1 MKIRNSILLP
11 AVCLL
16 CSCSGGNEKMDKA
29 GCAEAFAEAYGLVR
43 WFYPGDMPEGFDWN
57 EFALYGMREVLEC
70 EDVEELE
77 MTLTGLFGPVAPGVE
92 FSDSDEYGRWE
103 LITPEDT
110 SGMYQ
115 IAWQHCGVDLGPES
129 NWYVS
134 KRTGRAMQTDNSS
147 KIAVELGLVPGL
159 PYDRMKVSADIRNH
173 NPESLKIYFK
183 TTFNTGL
190 DYYTSVCRDGKS
202 GNAVAQDSAWHG
214 CARHFESTFASAGK
228 DADSALGTMD
238 AGGRII
244 VFVDGKGSFFIKNVT
259 LHLPDGNK
267 IKYRPE
273 ELKGWSEYNGVYD
286 YSIDG
291 ETAGELRG
299 DVVMCADIAVAWN
312 IMKYFHPYLSDL
324 DVDWDAVLSEY
335 IGKAAGGAVYDPGLL
350 RRMLALLDD
359 AHIGVTC
366 PSELTD
372 TKYLP
377 LRVRRIG
384 EEIVVIH
391 SEDSRIKAGDV
402 IVSVNG
408 RPAVSSWRE
417 CEDEISGS
425 PQYKSER
432 AEALWLRSF
441 GHGEEAV
448 LSVEGDDGVREVA
461 VALMCRTEFIA
472 GAGSVIFGRESG
484 WLDGGTLYINASR
497 SDMGSIRALLR
508 NRAAGQKVIIDNR
521 YGSSVVAMHLLS
533 ELVGGNVRP
542 PRADI
547 VKIPQVYLP
556 ETPAIQNA
564 AEDISVPAPDQNLIF
579 LANASNISH
588 FEDAYDY
595 MRYIGAGI
603 IIGSSTGGC
612 TGRINTAGLPSGTSF
627 TFTGTKVLSHLGSQG
642 MFYAR
647 GIKPDVYVEETVEDI
662 RNGNDAVL
670 SKALSLIGSG
680 Q

>member
-77 MTLTGLFGPVAPGVE
+77 MTLIGLFGPVAPGVE

-244 VFVDGKGSFFIKNVT
+244 VFVDGKGSFSIKNVT

-273 ELKGWSEYNGVYD
+273 EL
-286 YSIDG
+286 
-291 ETAGELRG
+291 
-299 DVVMCADIAVAWN
+299 
-312 IMKYFHPYLSDL
+312 
-324 DVDWDAVLSEY
+324 
-335 IGKAAGGAVYDPGLL
+335 
-350 RRMLALLDD
+350 
-359 AHIGVTC
+359 
-366 PSELTD
+366 
-372 TKYLP
+372 
-377 LRVRRIG
+377 
-384 EEIVVIH
+384 
-391 SEDSRIKAGDV
+391 
-402 IVSVNG
+402 
-408 RPAVSSWRE
+408 
-417 CEDEISGS
+417 
-425 PQYKSER
+425 
-432 AEALWLRSF
+432 
-441 GHGEEAV
+441 
-448 LSVEGDDGVREVA
+448 
-461 VALMCRTEFIA
+461 
-472 GAGSVIFGRESG
+472 
-484 WLDGGTLYINASR
+484 
-497 SDMGSIRALLR
+497 
-508 NRAAGQKVIIDNR
+508 
-521 YGSSVVAMHLLS
+521 
-533 ELVGGNVRP
+533 
-542 PRADI
+542 
-547 VKIPQVYLP
+547 
-556 ETPAIQNA
+556 
-564 AEDISVPAPDQNLIF
+564 
-579 LANASNISH
+579 
-588 FEDAYDY
+588 
-595 MRYIGAGI
+595 
-603 IIGSSTGGC
+603 
-612 TGRINTAGLPSGTSF
+612 
-627 TFTGTKVLSHLGSQG
+627 
-642 MFYAR
+642 
-647 GIKPDVYVEETVEDI
+647 
-662 RNGNDAVL
+662 
-670 SKALSLIGSG
+670 
-680 Q
+680 

>member
-244 VFVDGKGSFFIKNVT
+244 VFVDGKGSFSIKNVT

-408 RPAVSSWRE
+408 RPVVSSWRE

-564 AEDISVPAPDQNLIF
+564 AEDISVPAPDHDLIF